1 MARRGEQLNHHFGHH
16 NALGGHACTGGPETA
31 LHRFAKELL
40 AAKLAL
46 VLPPLHRDGERQAR
60 YAGGF
65 YRFDEAVLEHRLGS
79 IIPDVIVRRA
89 DRDLFVE
96 FYVTHACD
104 AEKAA
109 RIADLGTAA
118 IEIDLSGL
126 APNAPRAEL
135 EAAILERAPRRW
147 LHNAKHGLA
156 AGIDRPV
163 TNRIAPFPQRCS
175 SGLQR
180 AYATAHRQALST
192 PSRSLAR
199 RRIEADGL
207 VHAIGIEVAGL
218 GCFSVS
224 PHDWQ
229 AQLLMSALERA
240 LVGGP
245 AVVNAKA
252 ALQQVR
258 EYGWLRARFSRLSPA
273 DAEALR
279 SAQPLFAP
287 PTEAIA
293 AWAMALSRQG
303 ILVPTMGRTQWVI
316 RRETLQLV
324 RQARQA
330 ANAQE
335 GGGRGPVYL
344 A

>member
-1 MARRGEQLNHHFGHH
+1 VARRGEQLGHHFGH
-16 NALGGHACTGGPETA
+16 LGAAGERPCAGGPETA

-46 VLPPLHRDGERQAR
+46 ALPPLRRDGEQRAF
-60 YAGGF
+60 YAGGL
-65 YRFDEAVLEHRLGS
+65 YRFDAAVLEHRLGAV
-79 IIPDVIVRRA
+79 IPDVVVRRA
-89 DRDLFVE
+89 NRDLIVE
-96 FYVTHACD
+96 FFVTHACD
-104 AEKAA
+104 AAKVAK
-109 RIADLGTAA
+109 IASLGTAA

-126 APNAPRAEL
+126 AQDAPRAEM

-147 LHNAKHGLA
+147 LHNPRLGRAVDIHGTV
-156 AGIDRPV
+156 P
-163 TNRIAPFPQRCS
+163 TRIAPASPRS
-175 SGLQR
+175 LTALQR
-180 AYATAHRQALST
+180 AYAAAYREALSM

-199 RRIEADGL
+199 HRIEADGL
-207 VHAIGIEVAGL
+207 AHTIGIEVAGL
-218 GCFSVS
+218 GCFTAP

-229 AQLLMSALERA
+229 ALILLNALERA

-252 ALQQVR
+252 ALKQIR
-258 EYGWLRARFSRLSPA
+258 DRGRLHARFSRLLPA
-273 DAEALR
+273 EAEALC
-279 SAQPLFAP
+279 STHAAFAP
-287 PTEAIA
+287 PADAIA

-303 ILVPTMGRTQWVI
+303 ILVPSMGRTQWVI

-324 RQARQA
+324 RKARQA

-335 GGGRGPVYL
+335 GCGRGTVHL